1 MRYIFLLIKIVMLSV
16 VITLVVGGC
25 YLFLMRSSLPS
36 PARYM
41 SGKKADELARAVQA
55 KVKRERWAKTG
66 AIRWSMLD
74 NAYLW
79 DLRRGLVR
87 VQFENYKVLFDVDL
101 NRVQVKEQPQDG
113 PRAGRWTIVKGQDAD
128 KISQRAHQ
136 LWLRDRFIL
145 EPTQSLFDPD
155 VERYIVDSETSN
167 PSLLVHYPKGG
178 PHPKSTFHWK
188 LKDHMPVSIKVWSDQ
203 FPIAGFPVDMKTWR
217 ILKTGLKVSLRRV
230 VGPFNIDLRVK
241 AASSLTHLVGRTDPF
256 EAIKGDP
263 FDPPPSSQPNQLGD
277 RRGRFR
283 GF

>member
-16 VITLVVGGC
+16 VLTLMVSGC

-36 PARYM
+36 SNRYM
-41 SGKKADELARAVQA
+41 SGEKADELARAVQA
-55 KVKRERWAKTG
+55 QVKRERWAKTG

-87 VQFENYKVLFDVDL
+87 AEFEQYKVLFSVDL
-101 NRVQVKEQPQDG
+101 KRSFVRKKPEEG
-113 PRAGRWTIVKGQDAD
+113 PRAGRWTVVRGQEAE
-128 KISQRAHQ
+128 KITQNAYK

-145 EPTQSLFDPD
+145 EPTQSLFDPH
-155 VERYIVDSETSN
+155 VERYIVDGDTSN

-178 PHPKSTFHWK
+178 PHPGSTFHWK
-188 LKDHMPVSIKVWSDQ
+188 LKDHMPVSIKVWSSE
-203 FPIAGFPVDMKTWR
+203 FPISGFPIDLDVWR

-230 VGPFNIDLRVK
+230 IGPFNVDLRVK
-241 AASSLTHLVGRTDPF
+241 AATSLTHLVGRVDPF

-263 FDPPPSSQPNQLGD
+263 FDPPPSSQPNQIGEKV
-277 RRGRFR
+277 GRFR